1 MKILMIPVAPFQISD
16 RRMREKL
23 PEKEK
28 EREKV
33 RLAVEGSEGLSECH
47 PASRRRNPVKGQT

>member
-1 MKILMIPVAPFQISD
+1 
-16 RRMREKL
+16 MREKL